1 MSSFEAAYRR
11 HFGAVFRLAL
21 SVVGRRDVAEDL
33 TAEAFLALHEHF
45 DQIRLDELPAWL
57 FVVVRNRA
65 RDHWRRERVRERHA
79 RWLAEVPPRPAPA
92 PSGPV
97 WLRDDG
103 LAPVQRVCL
112 ELHYVWGF
120 TLAEIA
126 ARVGLTE
133 GQVKGHLQRARQH
146 LRAISGESTR

>member
-1 MSSFEAAYRR
+1 
-11 HFGAVFRLAL
+11 
-21 SVVGRRDVAEDL
+21 
-33 TAEAFLALHEHF
+33 
-45 DQIRLDELPAWL
+45 
-57 FVVVRNRA
+57 
-65 RDHWRRERVRERHA
+65 
-79 RWLAEVPPRPAPA
+79 
-92 PSGPV
+92 V